1 MKHQPV
7 TPSSQRRRPW
17 TTAVLGA
24 VGVLLL
30 ASCGTPADEA
40 ASSESTPADTPQRIV
55 SLSPTATET
64 LFEIGAGDQVVAVDD
79 QSDYP
84 EEAPASKLSAFKPN
98 VEAVLGYEPDLV
110 ITSNPDKA
118 LVSGLKSAGVETLV
132 QVGATTIDDA
142 YTQIEQIGAATG
154 RVGDAAELI
163 AQMQEDIERVVAE
176 APDAKGLTYY
186 HELDPTLYTT
196 TSKTF
201 IGEVYGLFGLRNIA
215 DEAKS
220 GDYPQLSDEYVV
232 DADPDLIML
241 ADSECCGI
249 TPAKVEAR
257 PGWSDIAAVRNG
269 LVEPLN
275 EDLASRWGPRLV
287 EFVEDVGEVVTRA
300 HHSAATAQ

>member
-7 TPSSQRRRPW
+7 TTTARRRPW
-17 TTAVLGA
+17 TTAVLA
-24 VGVLLL
+24 AAGVLLT
-30 ASCGTPADEA
+30 SCGTPADEA
-40 ASSESTPADTPQRIV
+40 AKEEPQPTEGPERIV

-64 LFEIGAGDQVVAVDD
+64 LFEIGAGEQVVAVDD

-84 EEAPASKLSAFKPN
+84 EEAPDSKLSAFKPN

-110 ITSNPDKA
+110 ITSNADKA

-132 QVGATTIDDA
+132 QTGATTIDDA
-142 YTQIEQIGAATG
+142 YKQIEQIGAATG
-154 RVGDAAELI
+154 RVGDAAELV
-163 AQMQEDIERVVAE
+163 ARMQSDIQRILDE
-176 APDAKGLTYY
+176 APDAKGMTYF
-186 HELDPTLYTT
+186 HELDPTLYSA

-201 IGEVYGLFGLRNIA
+201 IGEVYGLFGLTNIA
-215 DEAKS
+215 DEANS

-241 ADSECCGI
+241 ADSQCCGV
-249 TPAKVEAR
+249 TPAKVKAR

-269 LVEPLN
+269 LVQPLN

-287 EFVEDVGEVVTRA
+287 DFVADVGEVVTKA
-300 HHSAATAQ
+300 HHAAAASR